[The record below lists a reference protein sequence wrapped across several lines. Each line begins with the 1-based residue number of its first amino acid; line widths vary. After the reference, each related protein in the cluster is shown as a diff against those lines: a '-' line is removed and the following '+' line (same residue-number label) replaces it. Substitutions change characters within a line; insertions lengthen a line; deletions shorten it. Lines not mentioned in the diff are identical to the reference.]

1 MTSSKNAFVS
11 TWNAFCSCIS
21 ECAERDGNIAILGSK
36 KIIEDSSTF
45 LSVAEDKIF
54 IPQSGEENI
63 ILNAAGLA
71 LAGKIPWILTYSGE
85 TVVNKY
91 NQIRSA
97 LAQSSLPVRIAVSDG
112 GLSRGERGFSCV
124 TLEDIAL
131 MRTIPTMHI
140 FVPSDSKSARGITEA
155 SFNIHAPMYIRLGQ
169 TPVPVFDDEV
179 ENSFVSGGARLISP
193 GTGVTICACGIMVA
207 EALKASSILEQ
218 QGISAEIID
227 CYSIKPLPEQIL
239 LASVR
244 RTGCCVTAEEHS
256 SVGGLGS
263 SVAECLAR
271 TYPIPVRF
279 VAVEDQIVNSGLP
292 GELREYYGLTWKE
305 IVNAAAQVWALRRR

>member
-1 MTSSKNAFVS
+1 MNNNKNTFES
-11 TWNAFCSCIS
+11 TWEAFCRSV
-21 ECAERDGNIAILGSK
+21 AEYIKKDESAVILSSG
-36 KIIEDSSTF
+36 KIIEDSEAL
-45 LSVAEDKIF
+45 LSIAEDKLF

-71 LAGKIPWILTYSGE
+71 LAGKTPWILTGAAE
-85 TVVNKY
+85 IAVNKY
-91 NQIRSA
+91 AQIRDA
-97 LAQSSLPVRIAVSDG
+97 LGHSSLPVRIVVSDG
-112 GLSRGERGFSCV
+112 GLSRGERGFSSV

-131 MRTIPTMHI
+131 MRTIPNMQI
-140 FVPSDSKSARGITEA
+140 FVPSDGKSTRGITEA
-155 SFNIHAPMYIRLGQ
+155 SSKINGPMYIRLGQ
-169 TPVPVFDDEV
+169 SPVPELDDEI
-179 ENSFVSGGARLISP
+179 EDTFVSGGARLISS
-193 GTGVTICACGIMVA
+193 GTGVTICACGIMVP
-207 EALKASSILEQ
+207 EALKAASILEQ

-244 RTGCCVTAEEHS
+244 RTGCCVTAEEHG

-263 SVAECLAR
+263 AAAECLGR
-271 TYPIPVRF
+271 TYPVPVRF